1 MQKTAPAPRL
11 PKRPKQA
18 EHGHKTLW
26 QRIVSDFK
34 RNKYKYLLIIPV
46 LVFLWLFHYRPLNG
60 LQIAFKD
67 FRPFLGIQGSSWS
80 DPFYRHFQN
89 WFTDPFFFRVMRNT
103 ITISL
108 YSILF
113 GFPAPIIL
121 ALLLNEIRS
130 NKFKRTVQT
139 ITYMPYF
146 ISMVVVC
153 SLIHIYSSVNG
164 MFTQVMVFMGG
175 EQRNLLMVGRYFR
188 PIFILSD
195 IWQFI
200 GWNSIIYLAAI
211 AGIDQEQYEAATI
224 DGAHR
229 LQKIFMITL
238 PNLIPII
245 SILFILRMG
254 GILNVNFEKII
265 LLYNEATY
273 EVADVISSYIYRRGI
288 VWANY
293 SFATAVGLFNSVIG
307 VGFLLG
313 TNFLSKKL
321 SGNSLF

>member
-1 MQKTAPAPRL
+1 MQKAVPARL
-11 PKRPKQA
+11 GQ
-18 EHGHKTLW
+18 KTLG
-26 QRIVSDFK
+26 QRIVSDLK

-46 LVFLWLFHYRPLNG
+46 LVFFWFFHYRPLNG
-60 LQIAFKD
+60 LQIAFKN
-67 FRPFLGIQGSSWS
+67 FRPFLGISGSAWA
-80 DPFYRHFQN
+80 DPWYFHFRS

-103 ITISL
+103 ISISL
-108 YSILF
+108 LTIAF

-121 ALLLNEIRS
+121 ALLLNELRS

-139 ITYMPYF
+139 ITYMPFF

-153 SLIHIYSSVNG
+153 ALIHIYSQSTG
-164 MFTQVMVFMGG
+164 LFTQIMMFFGG
-175 EQRNLLMVGRYFR
+175 EQRNLLMVQRYFY
-188 PIFILSD
+188 PIWVLSD
-195 IWQFI
+195 IWQFV

-229 LQKIFMITL
+229 IQKIFMITL
-238 PNLIPII
+238 PNLMPII

-254 GILNVNFEKII
+254 GILSVNFEKVV

-273 EVADVISSYIYRRGI
+273 EVADVISTYIFRRGLQF
-288 VWANY
+288 ANF
-293 SFATAVGLFNSVIG
+293 SFGAAVGLFNSLINVT
-307 VGFLLG
+307 FLLT
-313 TNFLSKKL
+313 TNFLSKKF